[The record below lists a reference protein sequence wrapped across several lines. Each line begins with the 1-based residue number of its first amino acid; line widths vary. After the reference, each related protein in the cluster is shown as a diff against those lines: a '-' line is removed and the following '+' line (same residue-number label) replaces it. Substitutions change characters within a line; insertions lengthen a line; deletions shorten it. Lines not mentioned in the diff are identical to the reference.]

1 MNDFTRP
8 LRAVDLGRMAHCQ
21 SKAFWE
27 ESGGSAR
34 VRADIEVDVR
44 AVLVGIGQSGW
55 RAHRIAPPGQRLL
68 TTVHV
73 SKFEECEILG
83 GLTHHDD
90 ASARI
95 RQCIAT

>member
-1 MNDFTRP
+1 MDDFTRP

-44 AVLVGIGQSGW
+44 AVLVGVGQSGW
-55 RAHRIAPPGQRLL
+55 RAHRIAPPWAEVVDYSACQQIRGVRD
-68 TTVHV
+68 
-73 SKFEECEILG
+73 IG
-83 GLTHHDD
+83 G
-90 ASARI
+90 SYSSR
-95 RQCIAT
+95 RC